1 MLAAPGGRDF
11 PPSPPSWLEL
21 VEAGNNASL
30 ERLRRLLERQPDCGT
45 IVKCDLASLALSHHP
60 ELSRWDP
67 GKSMQT
73 ISWLLLHHLVSCH
86 HCLWKIAGKNYFAHY
101 CLNILHILLNDWHSK
116 NLHTTLYSD
125 FGLVLSFINQLILF
139 VNWVIWENLFI

>member
-1 MLAAPGGRDF
+1 MSSDNNINSNNFMLAAPGGRDF

-60 ELSRWDP
+60 ELSR
-67 GKSMQT
+67 
-73 ISWLLLHHLVSCH
+73 
-86 HCLWKIAGKNYFAHY
+86 
-101 CLNILHILLNDWHSK
+101 
-116 NLHTTLYSD
+116 
-125 FGLVLSFINQLILF
+125 
-139 VNWVIWENLFI
+139 